1 MVKENTDVLSFPLTI
16 TEGDRLHQ
24 EGLAWGLSHD
34 CNHLAGAG
42 AIWKA
47 SLLVSGGWCWLLGGS
62 ITGLAHQNTSMMPLC
77 VLGFLSAWQ
86 LCSKLKKQVEAEAP

>member
-1 MVKENTDVLSFPLTI
+1 MVKDNTDVLSFPLTI
-16 TEGDRLHQ
+16 TGGDRLHQ
-24 EGLAWGLSHD
+24 EGLAWGLSSD
-34 CNHLAGAG
+34 CNHLAGAR

-62 ITGLAHQNTSMMPLC
+62 ITGLVHQNPSMMPLC

-86 LCSKLKKQVEAEAP
+86 LGSKIKKQVEAEPP

>member
-1 MVKENTDVLSFPLTI
+1 MVKDNTDVLSFPLTI
-16 TEGDRLHQ
+16 AGGDRLHQ
-24 EGLAWGLSHD
+24 EGLAWGLSSD

-62 ITGLAHQNTSMMPLC
+62 ITGLVHQNPSMMPLC

-86 LCSKLKKQVEAEAP
+86 LGSKIKKQVEAEPP